1 MAARGVVRKLTA
13 ILAADVVGYSRLMG
27 ADEAGTLA
35 RLKAHRAELIDP
47 AIAEHGGRTVKLMGD
62 GTLVEFASVV
72 EAVACAVAIQR
83 GMAERNAPM
92 AQDRR
97 ITLRIG
103 INLGDVIVEGDD
115 IYGDGVN
122 IAARLEGLAE
132 PGGICISGPAFD
144 QVENKLDLGYTDM
157 GERRVKNIA
166 KPLRSYRIDMAA
178 QARPS
183 AAEGAEAAAASRPAV
198 AVLPFTNMSGD
209 PEQEYFSDG
218 LAEDLIT
225 ALAAWRSFPVIAR
238 NSTFTYKNR
247 AVDVKQVA
255 RDLGARYLV
264 EGSVRK
270 SGNRVRITAQFIDGE
285 TGHHVW
291 AEKYDRQL
299 DDIFALQD
307 EISQRITATIVPALG
322 QAELKRSAAKRP
334 ADLTAW
340 DYYLRGMAFIH
351 ECTKAGNE
359 SARRMFERAME
370 VDRDYSEAYTGLS
383 LSHHRDVLLQ
393 CSDDRERSIAKALDA
408 ARRAVALDG
417 ASFAAHQVLSTVHI
431 WRNEHDLALA
441 EARLAVELNPND
453 AVTLH
458 ALGNKSDLAGDPEG
472 IPRMIRAQQLNP
484 QDSERHGHL
493 SFLARAYVNAHQ
505 YERAVQTARSAIQ
518 RRPDYPHAHF
528 ILAIALG
535 HLGEAQRAQEELEEC
550 ERLHPGFLASRADW
564 RPYTDEASNR
574 HLREGL
580 RKAGHPDR

>member
-1 MAARGVVRKLTA
+1 MAEERVQRRLAA
-13 ILAADVVGYSRLMG
+13 ILAADVAGYSRLMG
-27 ADEAGTLA
+27 TDEAGTLA
-35 RLKAHRAELIDP
+35 RLKAHRAELIEP
-47 AIAEHGGRTVKLMGD
+47 TIAEHGGRIVKLMGD
-62 GTLVEFASVV
+62 GTLVEFTSVV

-97 ITLRIG
+97 IVLRIG
-103 INLGDVIVEGDD
+103 INLGDVIVEGED

-122 IAARLEGLAE
+122 VAARLEGLAE
-132 PGGICISGPAFD
+132 PGGIYVSGD
-144 QVENKLDLGYTDM
+144 VYRQVHNKLDLGFEDL
-157 GERRVKNIA
+157 GEREVKNIA
-166 KPLRSYRIDMAA
+166 EPVRVYRLEAGA
-178 QARPS
+178 TRASEP
-183 AAEGAEAAAASRPAV
+183 AEATGGAMMARPAV

-218 LAEDLIT
+218 LTEDLIT
-225 ALAAWRSFPVIAR
+225 ALTAWRSFPVIAR

-255 RDLGARYLV
+255 RDLGARYVV

-270 SGNRVRITAQFIDGE
+270 TGNRVRISAQFIDGE

-299 DDIFALQD
+299 DDIFVLQD
-307 EISQRITATIVPALG
+307 EISQRITGTIVPALA

-351 ECTKAGNE
+351 EFTKAGNAK
-359 SARRMFERAME
+359 ARRMFERAME

-417 ASFAAHQVLSTVHI
+417 ASFAAHQVLSTAHI

-453 AVTLH
+453 AISLH

-484 QDSERHGHL
+484 QDPERHAHL
-493 SFLARAYVNAHQ
+493 SFLARAYINAHQ
-505 YERAVQTARSAIQ
+505 YQRAVETARLAIQ
-518 RRPDYPHAHF
+518 RRPDYPHAHY

-535 HLGEAQRAQEELEEC
+535 HLGEAQRAQAELEEC

-564 RPYTDEASNR
+564 RPYTDEESNR

-580 RKAGHPDR
+580 RKAGHPD

>member
-1 MAARGVVRKLTA
+1 MERRLAA

-27 ADEAGTLA
+27 ADEVGTLA
-35 RLKAHRAELIDP
+35 ALKAHRAELIDP
-47 AIAEHGGRTVKLMGD
+47 TIAEHNGRIVKLMGD
-62 GTLVEFASVV
+62 GTLVEFTSVV

-97 ITLRIG
+97 IVLRIG
-103 INLGDVIVEGDD
+103 INLGDVIVEGED

-122 IAARLEGLAE
+122 VAARLEGLAE
-132 PGGICISGPAFD
+132 PGGIYVSGEVYR
-144 QVENKLDLGYTDM
+144 QVRNKLDLGFEDL
-157 GERRVKNIA
+157 GEREVKNIA
-166 KPLRSYRIDMAA
+166 EPVRVYRLEVGAT
-178 QARPS
+178 Q
-183 AAEGAEAAAASRPAV
+183 AAEPAEARGGAMMARPAV

-225 ALAAWRSFPVIAR
+225 ALASWRSFPVIAR

-255 RDLGARYLV
+255 RDLGARYVV

-270 SGNRVRITAQFIDGE
+270 SGNRVRISAQFIDGE

-299 DDIFALQD
+299 DDIFVLQD

-351 ECTKAGNE
+351 EFTKAGNAE
-359 SARRMFERAME
+359 ARRMFERAME
-370 VDRDYSEAYTGLS
+370 FDPDYSEAYTGLS

-393 CSDDRERSIAKALDA
+393 CSEDREGSIAKCLHA

-417 ASFAAHQVLSTVHI
+417 ASSAAHQVLSTAHM
-431 WRNEHDLALA
+431 WRNEQELALA

-453 AVTLH
+453 ALTLH

-484 QDSERHGHL
+484 QDSERHAHL

-505 YERAVQTARSAIQ
+505 YERALETARLAIQ
-518 RRPDYPHAHF
+518 RRPDYPHAHY

-564 RPYTDEASNR
+564 RPYTDEESNR

-580 RKAGHPDR
+580 RKAGHPD